1 MSHIRFDG
9 QGAGLGKQLGGN
21 ANSLTDYTLIC
32 TCKSELG
39 PVAGFRANTK
49 GERTVYCLKCKHITI
64 LSEKDGRVDVAGYVP
79 APQEIVEKAAKQTVV
94 RIAGKV

>member
-1 MSHIRFDG
+1 MSHLRFDG

-39 PVAGFRANTK
+39 PVAGFRANES
-49 GERTVYCLKCKHITI
+49 GVRTVYCIQCKHITI
-64 LSEKDGRVDVAGYVP
+64 LDKDAKVTGCVP
-79 APQEIVEKAAKQTVV
+79 APKEIVEKAAKQTVI
-94 RIAGKV
+94 RINGKV